1 MRMIYLVDLLGLFA
15 LAAGLIAVIFAV
27 VVYYEHFVVEDC
39 KSALSEHEKRWLG
52 E

>member
-15 LAAGLIAVIFAV
+15 LAAGLIAVTCV
-27 VVYYEHFVVEDC
+27 VVVLYEHFVVEDC
-39 KSALSEHEKRWLG
+39 KNVLYEQERKWPG